1 MFNAE
6 LAECIRI
13 ESTLLSRTTR
23 QFSEGFFKLTSFR
36 STLIQL
42 LYHLRRNLSIAKIKY
57 FIAEL
62 YFYCQR
68 SMFFCILLKNNKK
81 TIKKILTLLF
91 FRSIIKS
98 FIEEEPDLMNTESN
112 SSLIKNE
119 ERLSEKL

>member
-1 MFNAE
+1 
-6 LAECIRI
+6 
-13 ESTLLSRTTR
+13 
-23 QFSEGFFKLTSFR
+23 
-36 STLIQL
+36 
-42 LYHLRRNLSIAKIKY
+42 
-57 FIAEL
+57 
-62 YFYCQR
+62 
-68 SMFFCILLKNNKK
+68 MFFCILLKNNKK